1 MVGTGT
7 VSATQTTERMPLAST
22 AIDENFMPTSH
33 VNAPK
38 PVTALGAVEARAEAP
53 TIGLELELF
62 DELFELELLLLP

>member
-22 AIDENFMPTSH
+22 AIDENFFPASQ

-38 PVTALGAVEARAEAP
+38 PVTALGVVDATVDVVTVGVELE
-53 TIGLELELF
+53 LELELF
-62 DELFELELLLLP
+62 EELLLFP